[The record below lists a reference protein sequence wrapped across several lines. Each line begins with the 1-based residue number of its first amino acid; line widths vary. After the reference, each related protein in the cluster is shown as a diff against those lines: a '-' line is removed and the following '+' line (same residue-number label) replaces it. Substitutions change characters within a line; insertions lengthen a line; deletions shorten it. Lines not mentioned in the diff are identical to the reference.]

1 MLNSANKLYNIP
13 QGLNMDLKKMSD
25 IKVRFAP
32 SPTGFMHI
40 GNTRTALFNWLLA
53 KKLGGKFMLRI
64 DDTDFARSKKEYE
77 DAMRESLKWLGFEWC
92 EEARQSARFERY
104 DALRDKLI
112 AEGRIYACYDTPE
125 ELQIKR
131 KRAMAKGEAPIYD
144 RQALRYTEAD
154 LAKFKAEGRKP
165 HYRFKLLPGVIEWN
179 DIVRGHCQY
188 EAEKL
193 SDPIIIREDGSYLYH
208 FPSCVDD
215 SDFGITH
222 IVRGEDHVTNTAAQI
237 QMFEAIGGRVP
248 TFAHLPLLTGVEGK
262 LSKRL
267 GSLGVRELKAEGVEA
282 MAICSFL
289 AKLGTSDAIEPFYS
303 LDELADSLDFEKL
316 GRSQPKFDEEEL
328 KHFNTKFVRSMPYS
342 SVKDRVNVSE
352 EFWNKV
358 RPNLDLVSDIKV
370 WADICHSE
378 VTPIIEDKTLTDLAA
393 DLLPPEP
400 WDDNTFNAW
409 LNEVKAQSGKKGKEL
424 FHPIRKALTALD
436 NGPELKTLLPLIGRE
451 KAQKRL
457 KGIKA

>member
-1 MLNSANKLYNIP
+1 
-13 QGLNMDLKKMSD
+13 MSN

-40 GNTRTALFNWLLA
+40 GNTRTALFNYLLA
-53 KKLGGKFMLRI
+53 KKLNGKFMLRI

-77 DAMRESLKWLGFEWC
+77 DAMRESLQWLGFKWD
-92 EEARQSARFERY
+92 EEARQSARFARY
-104 DALRDKLI
+104 DALRDELI
-112 AEGRIYACYDTPE
+112 KKGRIYACYDTPE

-131 KRAMAKGEAPIYD
+131 KRAMAKGQAPIYD
-144 RQALRYTEAD
+144 RQALRYTPEDIAR
-154 LAKFKAEGRKP
+154 FEAEGRKP
-165 HYRFKLLPGVIEWN
+165 HYRFKLEPGIIAWD

-237 QMFEAIGGRVP
+237 QMFEAIGGTVP
-248 TFAHLPLLTGVEGK
+248 TFAHLPLLTGTEGK

-289 AKLGTSDAIEPFYS
+289 AKLGTADAIEPFYN
-303 LDELADSLDFEKL
+303 LDELATSLDFSKL
-316 GRSQPKFDEEEL
+316 GRSQPKFDETEL
-328 KHFNTKFVRSMPYS
+328 KHFNTKFVRNMPYEA
-342 SVKDRVNVSE
+342 VQNRVAVNAD
-352 EFWNKV
+352 FWHEV
-358 RPNLDLVSDIKV
+358 RPNLNIVDDINV
-370 WADICHSE
+370 WNNICNAE
-378 VTPIIEDKTLTDLAA
+378 VEPIIEDKALTDLAA
-393 DLLPPEP
+393 SLLPPEP
-400 WDDNTFNAW
+400 WDENTFNTW
-409 LNEVKAQSGKKGKEL
+409 LNEVKTQSSKKGKEL

-436 NGPELKTLLPLIGRE
+436 NGPELKTLLPLIGFD
-451 KAQKRL
+451 KAKKRL
-457 KGIKA
+457 QGQKA

>member
-1 MLNSANKLYNIP
+1 
-13 QGLNMDLKKMSD
+13 MSD

-64 DDTDFARSKKEYE
+64 DDTDFVRSKKEYE
-77 DAMRESLKWLGFEWC
+77 DAMRESLQWLGFNWC

-104 DALRDKLI
+104 NALRDKLI

-131 KRAMAKGEAPIYD
+131 KRAMSKGIAPIYD
-144 RQALRYTEAD
+144 RQALHYTAED

-165 HYRFKLLPGVIEWN
+165 HYRFKLLPGIIEWD

-222 IVRGEDHVTNTAAQI
+222 IVRGEDHVTNTASQI
-237 QMFEAIGGRVP
+237 QMFEAIGGNVP
-248 TFAHLPLLTGVEGK
+248 TFAHLPLLTGKEGK

-267 GSLGVRELKAEGVEA
+267 GSLGVRELKADGVEA
-282 MAICSFL
+282 LAICSFL
-289 AKLGTSDAIEPFYS
+289 AKLGTSDSIEPYYS
-303 LDELADSLDFEKL
+303 LDKLAASLDFTKL

-328 KHFNTKFVRSMPYS
+328 KHFNTKFVRSMPYELI
-342 SVKDRVNVSE
+342 KDRYNITP
-352 EFWNKV
+352 EFWEKV
-358 RPNLDLVSDIKV
+358 RPNLTVA
-370 WADICHSE
+370 ADIQIWENICNNA
-378 VTPIIEDKTLTDLAA
+378 VTPIMEDKELTDLSASV
-393 DLLPPEP
+393 LPPEP

-409 LNEVKAQSGKKGKEL
+409 LNVVKEKSGKKGKEL

-436 NGPELKTLLPLIGRE
+436 NGPELKTLLPLIGYE
-451 KAQKRL
+451 KTLKRL
-457 KGIKA
+457 KGETA

>member
-1 MLNSANKLYNIP
+1 
-13 QGLNMDLKKMSD
+13 MSD

-40 GNTRTALFNWLLA
+40 GNTRTALFNYLLA

-77 DAMRESLKWLGFEWC
+77 DAMRESLQWLGFKWD
-92 EEARQSARFERY
+92 EEARQSARFIRY
-104 DALRDKLI
+104 DALRDELI
-112 AEGRIYACYDTPE
+112 ARGRIYACYDTPE

-131 KRAMAKGEAPIYD
+131 KRAMAKGQAPIYD
-144 RQALRYTEAD
+144 RQALRYTPEDIAR
-154 LAKFKAEGRKP
+154 FESEGRKP
-165 HYRFKLLPGVIEWN
+165 HYRFKLEPGIIEWN

-237 QMFEAIGGRVP
+237 QMFEAIGGKVP

-267 GSLGVRELKAEGVEA
+267 GSLGVRELKADGVEA

-289 AKLGTSDAIEPFYS
+289 AKLGTSDSIEPFYS
-303 LDELADSLDFEKL
+303 LDELAVSLDFAKL
-316 GRSQPKFDEEEL
+316 GRSQPKFDEMEL
-328 KHFNTKFVRSMPYS
+328 KHFNTKFVRNMPYAA
-342 SVKDRVNVSE
+342 VKERVNVSE
-352 EFWNKV
+352 DFWCEV
-358 RPNLDLVSDIKV
+358 RPNLEVV
-370 WADICHSE
+370 ADINIWNNICNAE
-378 VTPIIEDKTLTDLAA
+378 VEPMIEDKALTDLAA
-393 DLLPPEP
+393 SLLPLEP
-400 WDDNTFNAW
+400 WDENTFNTW
-409 LNEVKAQSGKKGKEL
+409 LSEVKTQSGKKGKEL

-436 NGPELKTLLPLIGRE
+436 NGPELKTLLPLIGYE
-451 KAQKRL
+451 KAKKRL
-457 KGIKA
+457 QGQKA

>member
-1 MLNSANKLYNIP
+1 MMTN
-13 QGLNMDLKKMSD
+13 

-64 DDTDFARSKKEYE
+64 DDTDFVRSKKEYE
-77 DAMRESLKWLGFEWC
+77 DAMRESLKWLGFDWC
-92 EEARQSARFERY
+92 EEARQSARFARY
-104 DALRDKLI
+104 NELRDKLI
-112 AEGRIYACYDTPE
+112 KEGRIYACYDTPE
-125 ELQIKR
+125 ELEFKR
-131 KRAMAKGEAPIYD
+131 KRAMAKGQAPIYD
-144 RQALRYTEAD
+144 RQALHYSAED

-165 HYRFKLLPGVIEWN
+165 HYRFKLNSGTIEWN
-179 DIVRGHCQY
+179 DIVRGRCAY
-188 EAEKL
+188 DADKL

-237 QMFEAIGGRVP
+237 QMFEAIGGKVP
-248 TFAHLPLLTGVEGK
+248 TFAHLPLLTGKEGK

-282 MAICSFL
+282 LAICSFL
-289 AKLGTSDAIEPFYS
+289 AKLGTSDSIEPYYS
-303 LDELADSLDFEKL
+303 LEELANSLDFEKL

-328 KHFNTKFVRSMPYS
+328 KRFNTHFVRSMPYEL
-342 SVKDRVNVSE
+342 VKDRVDVSKD
-352 EFWNKV
+352 FWDKV
-358 RPNLDLVSDIKV
+358 KPNLDIV
-370 WADICHSE
+370 ADVEIWHNICNNE
-378 VTPIIEDKTLTDLAA
+378 VEPIMEDKELSSVAA

-400 WDDNTFNAW
+400 WNNDTFNAW
-409 LNEVKAQSGKKGKEL
+409 LNEVKAKTGKKGKEL

-436 NGPELKTLLPLIGRE
+436 NGPELKTLLPLIGYE
-451 KAQKRL
+451 KAFKRL
-457 KGIKA
+457 KGQKA

>member
-1 MLNSANKLYNIP
+1 
-13 QGLNMDLKKMSD
+13 MSE

-64 DDTDFARSKKEYE
+64 DDTDFVRSKKEYE
-77 DAMRESLKWLGFEWC
+77 DAMRESLQWLGFSWD
-92 EEARQSARFERY
+92 EEARQSARFARY
-104 DALRDKLI
+104 DELRDKLMQQ
-112 AEGRIYACYDTPE
+112 GRIYACYDTPE

-131 KRAMAKGEAPIYD
+131 KRAMSKGLAPIYD
-144 RQALRYTEAD
+144 RQALHYTPED
-154 LAKFKAEGRKP
+154 LARFKAEGRQP
-165 HYRFKLLPGVIEWN
+165 HYRFKLNPGIIEWD

-215 SDFGITH
+215 ADFGITH

-237 QMFEAIGGRVP
+237 QMFEAIGGKVP
-248 TFAHLPLLTGVEGK
+248 TFAHLPLLTGTEGK

-282 MAICSFL
+282 LAICSFL
-289 AKLGTSDAIEPFYS
+289 AKLGTSDSIEPFYS
-303 LDELADSLDFEKL
+303 LEELAQSLDFAKL
-316 GRSQPKFDEEEL
+316 GRAQPKFDEQEL
-328 KHFNTKFVRSMPYS
+328 KHFNTKFVRSMPYAL
-342 SVKDRVNVSE
+342 VKDRIDVDE
-352 EFWNKV
+352 EFYNDV
-358 RPNLDLVSDIKV
+358 RANLTVLDDIRIWKN
-370 WADICHSE
+370 ICRDE
-378 VTPIIEDKTLTDLAA
+378 VVPVMEDEAFTSTAA

-400 WDDNTFNAW
+400 WNEDTFNAW
-409 LNEVKAQSGKKGKEL
+409 LNQVKAQTGRKGKDL

-436 NGPELKTLLPLIGRE
+436 NGPELKIILPLIGYE
-451 KAQKRL
+451 KAFKRL
-457 KGIKA
+457 KGQKA

>member
-1 MLNSANKLYNIP
+1 
-13 QGLNMDLKKMSD
+13 MSN

-40 GNTRTALFNWLLA
+40 GNTRTALFNYLLA
-53 KKLGGKFMLRI
+53 KKLNGKFMLRI

-77 DAMRESLKWLGFEWC
+77 DAMRESLQWLGFKWD
-92 EEARQSARFERY
+92 EEARQSARFARY
-104 DALRDKLI
+104 DALRDELI
-112 AEGRIYACYDTPE
+112 KKGRIYACYDTPE

-131 KRAMAKGEAPIYD
+131 KRAMAKGQAPIYD
-144 RQALRYTEAD
+144 RQALRYTPEDIAR
-154 LAKFKAEGRKP
+154 FEAEGRKP
-165 HYRFKLLPGVIEWN
+165 HYRFKLEPGIIAWD

-237 QMFEAIGGRVP
+237 QMFEAIGGTVP
-248 TFAHLPLLTGVEGK
+248 TFAHLPLLTGTEGK

-289 AKLGTSDAIEPFYS
+289 AKLGTADAIEPFYN
-303 LDELADSLDFEKL
+303 LDELATSLDFSKL
-316 GRSQPKFDEEEL
+316 GRSQPKFDEAEL
-328 KHFNTKFVRSMPYS
+328 KHFNTKFVRNMPYEA
-342 SVKDRVNVSE
+342 VQNRVAVNAD
-352 EFWNKV
+352 FWHEV
-358 RPNLDLVSDIKV
+358 RPNLNIVDDINV
-370 WADICHSE
+370 WNNICNAE
-378 VTPIIEDKTLTDLAA
+378 VEPIIEDKALTDLAA
-393 DLLPPEP
+393 SLLPPEP
-400 WDDNTFNAW
+400 WDENTFNTW
-409 LNEVKAQSGKKGKEL
+409 LNEVKTQSSKKGKEL

-436 NGPELKTLLPLIGRE
+436 NGPELKTLLPLIGFD
-451 KAQKRL
+451 KAKKRL
-457 KGIKA
+457 QGQKA